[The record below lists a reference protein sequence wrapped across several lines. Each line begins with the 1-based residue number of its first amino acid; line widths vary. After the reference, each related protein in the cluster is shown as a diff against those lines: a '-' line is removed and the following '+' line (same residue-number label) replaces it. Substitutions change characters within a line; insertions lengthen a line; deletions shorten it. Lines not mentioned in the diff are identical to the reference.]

1 MAWVPGPYSS
11 FMFIRAE
18 EEQRKSR
25 GRAEE
30 EQRKSRGRAVHLNI
44 SAVFFFFPPF
54 WQQLVNDILD
64 PRLVSDDECLC

>member
-11 FMFIRAE
+11 FMFI
-18 EEQRKSR
+18 
-25 GRAEE
+25 RAEE